1 MQTPDSTPNLLIEET
16 SPYLLQHAY
25 NPVAWHPWGEAALQL
40 AKDLDK
46 PILVSIGY
54 AACHWCHVMERESFE
69 DLDTAKIMNENFVN
83 IKIDREERPDLDHI
97 YMDAVQAMTGSGG
110 WPLNVFLTPDK
121 KPFYGGTYFPPEP
134 MHNRA
139 SWKDVL
145 LGVSKGFKENR
156 DQIDA
161 QAQKLTQHLLSANG
175 FGKQDA
181 TVSTSLTSAEMD
193 AAVSVLLTQADTVW
207 GGFGG
212 APKFPQTASIR
223 FLLRYHY
230 FNPSHKASL
239 EHALVCLDKMIAGG
253 IYDQLGGGFSRYS
266 TDVQWLAPHFEKMLY
281 DNALLVTTLAEAY
294 QITKKAS
301 YQIAIAETLA
311 FIEREMM
318 DSDGGF
324 YSALDAD
331 SEGVEGKFYTWSA
344 SEIHAL
350 LQNDASIFMAYYGVT
365 ENGNWEHTNI
375 LHIPQSAAI
384 VAQSFGISEVE
395 LLQIIKN
402 CNTVLM
408 QVRSKRIRPQTD
420 DKQLLGWN
428 ALMNTAFSKAYAATG
443 NKNYLIRAQQNMA
456 HVFECFKDSKNNGW
470 FHTYKNGTAKTPAFL
485 DDYAYLIEA
494 LIQLQTVSGDFY
506 WLEKAGEITDY
517 VIAHF
522 IEPETGFF
530 FYTHDA
536 QTDVIL
542 RKKEVYDGATPS
554 GNAVMAGNLLHLGV
568 VYGKDK
574 YLSLS
579 KQTCLSLLPAITK
592 HPGSFGVWAA
602 VVLNQLVGTR
612 ELTLI
617 GPGVLPY
624 LAAASSLFR
633 PNLILNIS
641 ENRLT
646 TIQAINDKIIDNQE
660 VTFQTCENYACQL
673 HTLTDFDSF
682 LAIV

>member
-1 MQTPDSTPNLLIEET
+1 LQTAHSTPNLLIEET

-25 NPVAWHPWGEAALQL
+25 NPVNWYPWGEAALQL

-69 DLDTAKIMNENFVN
+69 DLATANIMNENFIN

-145 LGVSKGFKENR
+145 LGIAKGFKENR
-156 DQIDA
+156 DQIDT
-161 QAQKLTQHLLSANG
+161 QAQKLTQHLLTSNG
-175 FGKQDA
+175 FGKQDETA
-181 TVSTSLTSAEMD
+181 TDSLSRADMD
-193 AAVSVLLTQADTVW
+193 AAVSALLMNADTVW

-230 FNPSHKASL
+230 FNPAHKASL
-239 EHALVCLDKMIAGG
+239 EHALVCLDKMIEGG

-281 DNALLVTTLAEAY
+281 DNALLVTTLSEAY
-294 QITKKAS
+294 QLTKKES
-301 YQIAIAETLA
+301 YKIAIEETLA
-311 FIEREMM
+311 FVERELM
-318 DSDGGF
+318 DRDGGF

-344 SEIHAL
+344 QEINEL
-350 LQNDASIFMAYYGVT
+350 LQNDASIFMAYYGVI

-375 LHIPQSAAI
+375 LHTPQSAAI
-384 VAQSFGISEVE
+384 VAQSIGISEAE
-395 LLQIIKN
+395 LLQIITN

-443 NKNYLIRAQQNMA
+443 NKNYLTRAQQNMT
-456 HVFECFKDSKNNGW
+456 HLMDHFKDSDGDGW
-470 FHTYKNGTAKTPAFL
+470 FHTYKNGIAKTPAFL

-494 LIQLQTVSGDFY
+494 LIQLQTVSGELQ

-517 VIAHF
+517 VNAHF
-522 IEPETGFF
+522 MEQETGFY

-536 QTDVIL
+536 QSDVIL

-554 GNAVMAGNLLHLGV
+554 GNAVMASNLQILGV
-568 VYGKDK
+568 AYGKDK

-592 HPGSFGVWAA
+592 HPGSFGVWASL
-602 VVLNQLVGTR
+602 VLNQLIGIR
-612 ELTLI
+612 ELTLV

-624 LAAASSLFR
+624 LEAAIPIFR

-646 TIQAINDKIIDNQE
+646 SISAISNKIIDNQE
-660 VTFQTCENYACQL
+660 VTFKLCENYTCQL
-673 HTLTDFDSF
+673 HTLSDFDSF

>member
-1 MQTPDSTPNLLIEET
+1 LQTSHSTPNLLIKET

-25 NPVAWHPWGEAALQL
+25 NPVNWYPWGEAALQL

-69 DLDTAKIMNENFVN
+69 DLATANIMNENFIN

-145 LGVSKGFKENR
+145 LGISKGFKENR

-161 QAQKLTQHLLSANG
+161 QAHTLTQHLLSSNG
-175 FGKQDA
+175 FGKQDTA
-181 TVSTSLTSAEMD
+181 AASLTSADMD
-193 AAVSVLLTQADTVW
+193 AAVSALLVNADTVW

-230 FNPSHKASL
+230 FNPAHNSSL

-253 IYDQLGGGFSRYS
+253 IYDHLGGGFSRYS

-281 DNALLVTTLAEAY
+281 DNALLVTTLSEAY
-294 QITKKAS
+294 QLTKKES
-301 YQIAIAETLA
+301 YKIAIDETLA
-311 FIEREMM
+311 FVERELLH
-318 DSDGGF
+318 SDGGF

-344 SEIHAL
+344 QEINEL

-375 LHIPQSAAI
+375 LHTPTSATAL
-384 VAQSFGISEVE
+384 AQKFQLSEADF
-395 LLQIIKN
+395 LQIIAK
-402 CNTVLM
+402 CKSVLM
-408 QVRSKRIRPQTD
+408 EERSKRIRPQTD

-443 NKNYLIRAQQNMA
+443 NKNYLTRAQQNMA
-456 HVFECFKDSKNNGW
+456 HLLKHFKDSNNDGW
-470 FHTYKNGTAKTPAFL
+470 FHTYKNGIAKTPAFL

-494 LIQLQTVSGDFY
+494 LIQLQTVSGDFH
-506 WLEKAGEITDY
+506 WLEKAGEITEY
-517 VIAHF
+517 VNDHF
-522 IEPETGFF
+522 MEESTGFY

-536 QTDVIL
+536 QTDVII

-568 VYGKDK
+568 VYGKDR
-574 YLSLS
+574 YMSLS
-579 KQTCLSLLPAITK
+579 KKTCLSLLPAIIK
-592 HPGSFGVWAA
+592 HPGSFGVWAS
-602 VVLNQLVGTR
+602 LVQFHLQGTR
-612 ELTLI
+612 ELTLL

-624 LAAASSLFR
+624 LEAALPIFR

-641 ENRLT
+641 KNRLT
-646 TIQAINDKIIDNQE
+646 TISAISNKIIDNQE
-660 VTFQTCENYACQL
+660 VMFQLCENYTCQL
-673 HTLTDFDSF
+673 HTLSDFDSF

>member
-1 MQTPDSTPNLLIEET
+1 LQTNHSTPNLLIEET

-25 NPVAWHPWGEAALQL
+25 NPVEWHPWGETALQL

-69 DLDTAKIMNENFVN
+69 DLATAKIMNDHFVN

-145 LGVSKGFKENR
+145 LGVSKGFKEKR

-161 QAQKLTQHLLSANG
+161 QADTLTQHLLKSNG
-175 FGKQDA
+175 FGFQNQNPDA
-181 TVSTSLTSAEMD
+181 GPALSDID
-193 AAVSVLLTQADTVW
+193 AAVAALLTQADTVW

-223 FLLRYHY
+223 FLLKYHY
-230 FNPSHKASL
+230 FNSTHKNSFTHANLCL
-239 EHALVCLDKMIAGG
+239 EKMIEGG

-266 TDVQWLAPHFEKMLY
+266 TDGQWLAPHFEKMLY
-281 DNALLVTTLAEAY
+281 DNALLVTTLSEAY
-294 QITKKAS
+294 QCTKKES
-301 YQIAIAETLA
+301 YLKAITETLG
-311 FIEREMM
+311 FVERELM
-318 DSDGGF
+318 DVDGGF
-324 YSALDAD
+324 LSALDAD

-344 SEIHAL
+344 PEIITL
-350 LQNDASIFMAYYGVT
+350 LKNDAPLFMAYYGVT
-365 ENGNWEHTNI
+365 EAGNWEHTNI
-375 LHIPQSAAI
+375 LHTPQPAAL
-384 VAQSFGISEVE
+384 VAQSFGISESE
-395 LLQIIKN
+395 LLLTIQN
-402 CNTVLM
+402 CNAVLM
-408 QVRSKRIRPQTD
+408 VERNKRVRPQTD

-443 NKNYLIRAQQNMA
+443 NKNYLIRAQQNMS
-456 HVFECFKDSKNNGW
+456 HLFECFKNSNGDGW
-470 FHTYKNGTAKTPAFL
+470 LHTYKNGHAKTPAFL

-494 LIQLQTVSGDFY
+494 LIQLQMVSGDFH

-517 VIAHF
+517 VNDHF
-522 IEPETGFF
+522 MESDTGFY

-536 QTDVIL
+536 QADVIL

-554 GNAVMAGNLLHLGV
+554 GNAVMASNLFHLGV
-568 VYGKDK
+568 VYGSDK

-579 KQTCLSLLPAITK
+579 KRTCSSLLPAITK
-592 HPGSFGVWAA
+592 HPGSFGVWAS
-602 VVLNQLVGTR
+602 VLLLQLVGLR
-612 ELTLI
+612 EITLI
-617 GPGVLPY
+617 GSGVRGYLEAVLPLY
-624 LAAASSLFR
+624 R
-633 PNLILNIS
+633 PNNILNIS

-646 TIQAINDKIIDNQE
+646 SISSICKKIIDNQQ
-660 VTFQTCENYACQL
+660 VTFQICENNTCQL
-673 HTLTDFDSF
+673 HQLTDFDSF

>member
-1 MQTPDSTPNLLIEET
+1 LQTPHSTPNLLIKET

-25 NPVAWHPWGEAALQL
+25 NPVEWHPWGEEALQL
-40 AKDLDK
+40 AIQEDK

-69 DLDTAKIMNENFVN
+69 DLATAKIMNENFIN

-145 LGVSKGFKENR
+145 LGIAKGFKENR

-161 QAQKLTQHLLSANG
+161 QAHTLTQHLLSSNG

-181 TVSTSLTSAEMD
+181 TAAASLSRADMD
-193 AAVSVLLTQADTVW
+193 AAVSALLINADAVW

-230 FNPSHKASL
+230 FNPTHKSSL

-281 DNALLVTTLAEAY
+281 DNALLVTTLSEAY
-294 QITKKAS
+294 QLTKNQSYKIT
-301 YQIAIAETLA
+301 IDETLA
-311 FIEREMM
+311 FVERELM

-344 SEIHAL
+344 QEINDVL
-350 LQNDASIFMAYYGVT
+350 KNDAPVFTAYYGIT

-375 LHIPQSAAI
+375 LHTPASASI
-384 VAQSFGISEVE
+384 VAQKFQLSEIE
-395 LLQIIKN
+395 FLQIIAK
-402 CNTVLM
+402 CKSVLM
-408 QVRSKRIRPQTD
+408 GERSKRIRPQTD

-456 HVFECFKDSKNNGW
+456 HLMDHFKNSNEDGW

-494 LIQLQTVSGDFY
+494 LIQLQTVSGDLH
-506 WLEKAGEITDY
+506 WLEKAGHITDY
-517 VIAHF
+517 VNDHF
-522 IEPETGFF
+522 VEPGTGFY

-554 GNAVMAGNLLHLGV
+554 GNAVMANNLLILGV
-568 VYGKDK
+568 AYGNDK

-579 KQTCLSLLPAITK
+579 KQTCLSLLPAILK
-592 HPGSFGVWAA
+592 HPGSFGVWAS
-602 VVLNQLVGTR
+602 VILFHLQGTR
-612 ELTLI
+612 ELTLL
-617 GPGVLPY
+617 GSGVLPY
-624 LAAASSLFR
+624 LEAALPLFR

-641 ENRLT
+641 ENCLT
-646 TIQAINDKIIDNQE
+646 TISAINNKVIDNQE
-660 VTFQTCENYACQL
+660 VTFQLCENYTCQL
-673 HTLTDFDSF
+673 HTLSDFDSF

>member
-1 MQTPDSTPNLLIEET
+1 LQTAHSTPNLLIKET

-25 NPVAWHPWGEAALQL
+25 NPVEWHPWGEEALQL
-40 AKDLDK
+40 AIQQNK

-69 DLDTAKIMNENFVN
+69 DLATANIMNENFIN

-145 LGVSKGFKENR
+145 LGIAKGFKENR
-156 DQIDA
+156 DQIDT
-161 QAQKLTQHLLSANG
+161 QAQKLTQHLLTSNG
-175 FGKQDA
+175 FGKQDETA
-181 TVSTSLTSAEMD
+181 TDSLSRADMD
-193 AAVSVLLTQADTVW
+193 AAVSALLMNADTVW

-230 FNPSHKASL
+230 FNPAHKASL
-239 EHALVCLDKMIAGG
+239 EHALVCLDKMIEGG

-281 DNALLVTTLAEAY
+281 DNALLVTTLSEAY
-294 QITKKAS
+294 QLTKKES
-301 YQIAIAETLA
+301 YKISIEETLA
-311 FIEREMM
+311 FVERELM
-318 DSDGGF
+318 DRDGGF

-331 SEGVEGKFYTWSA
+331 SEGVEGKFYTWSEQ
-344 SEIHAL
+344 EINEL
-350 LQNDASIFMAYYGVT
+350 LQNNASIFIAYYGIT
-365 ENGNWEHTNI
+365 EEGNWEHTNI
-375 LHIPQSAAI
+375 LHTPISANA
-384 VAQSFGISEVE
+384 VAQKFQLSETE
-395 LLQIIKN
+395 LLQTIAK
-402 CNTVLM
+402 CKSVLM
-408 QVRSKRIRPQTD
+408 EERSKRIRPQTD

-456 HVFECFKDSKNNGW
+456 HLMNHFKNPNGDGW
-470 FHTYKNGTAKTPAFL
+470 FHTYKNGIAKTHAFL

-506 WLEKAGEITDY
+506 WLEKAGEITGY
-517 VIAHF
+517 VNDHF
-522 IEPETGFF
+522 MEELTGFY

-536 QTDVIL
+536 QSDVIL

-554 GNAVMAGNLLHLGV
+554 GNAVMASNLQILGV
-568 VYGKDK
+568 AYGKDK

-592 HPGSFGVWAA
+592 HPGSFGVWASL
-602 VVLNQLVGTR
+602 VLNQLIGIR
-612 ELTLI
+612 ELTLV

-624 LAAASSLFR
+624 LEAAIPIFR

-646 TIQAINDKIIDNQE
+646 SISAISNKIIDNQE
-660 VTFQTCENYACQL
+660 VTFQLCENYTCQL
-673 HTLTDFDSF
+673 HTLNDFDSF